1 MDSHLL
7 LQWRKYGEKIV
18 RDTPNPRS
26 YYKCSDTS
34 CPARK
39 TVEVDRDGNM
49 INTEYK
55 RGLSEHVHKHAP
67 FAFNVRPSTATSSD
81 RDNFCSKVYL

>member
-1 MDSHLL
+1 M
-7 LQWRKYGEKIV
+7 QWRKYGEKIV
-18 RDTPNPRS
+18 KDTPNPRS

-39 TVEVDRDGNM
+39 TVEVDKDGNM

-55 RGLSEHVHKHAP
+55 VCMPERDLNPLCLDSKLSSSVGLCREYSLSH
-67 FAFNVRPSTATSSD
+67 
-81 RDNFCSKVYL
+81 